1 MSNRHTDDATVLR
14 TDSSISRSFSGS
26 TKVRPGEADAPRV
39 LKSRFVLEEK
49 LGSGG
54 MGTVFRAKDLR
65 KVEARDRQPF
75 LAIKVLNNDFREH
88 PEAFIALQREAAKSQ
103 SLAHPNIV
111 TIYDFDKDGDV
122 PFMTMELL
130 EGQELA
136 ELLRAYPN
144 GLPESM
150 AWPVIRGMCAGLE
163 HAHGAGI
170 VHADFKPGNVF
181 VSPANAPKILDFGI
195 ARAVQLTDVHGEDTL
210 FDPGRL
216 AALTP
221 AYASREML
229 AGDNP
234 EPRDD
239 LYSLG
244 IVIYLILTGHH
255 PYGRM
260 SAEDAARE
268 GLKPERPKGLTRRQW
283 GAVQR
288 CLAFNRQDRPE
299 DIAEVKRYLLDP
311 SPWPA
316 RSLLAAAATLIVAL
330 TANYLLGEE
339 ELSEVKQEVRQ
350 TTLVDAQRARLS
362 GLLDAATF
370 DANWEQNVATEFATL
385 DGLDQAAQVR
395 NEIAGRIRDTYSAY
409 ILSLDDP
416 DRAIGLL
423 ARGAAYG
430 DLGATARTVEQRAFD
445 RVWRLLAQPRPEVEW
460 LDALAQESARVH
472 TAFPDSLLLAELD
485 LAVAD
490 TLEVLVREA
499 LDTGRT
505 AVAERLLAEL
515 EPKLFDAE
523 TRESLAAAV
532 AAANQRAQR
541 ARQARLLAEER
552 RAQEAALD
560 EALGVSCLRLDT
572 GRLQT
577 LAAAEALDSEQ
588 VLEKLASRFSECVT
602 QLAELDPDRAAR
614 LERDIVGHFGRDLLA
629 AGVAVDPCALSY
641 LVGNGAQ
648 TGRQGY
654 CADRIGGDDQGPK
667 LVVLPTEDGSGR
679 FAMTKQE
686 ISWAQFKRFCVE
698 LEGCRP
704 AELERLQIDNR
715 LLQADDRL
723 PVTGV
728 SLATAQA
735 FARWLSE
742 TTGHTY
748 RLPTHSEWRW
758 AARGD
763 PDPNRNCRVQIDGL
777 ERGRSPVPAATG
789 AANEFGLINMLGN
802 VQEWV
807 FENGGVVAVG
817 GSYGDPIGA
826 CIAATER
833 PHDGGPAADTGFRLV
848 REIS

>member
-1 MSNRHTDDATVLR
+1 MTDRNPDDATVLR
-14 TDSSISRSFSGS
+14 TDSSVSRSFSGNPK
-26 TKVRPGEADAPRV
+26 TAPGTADAPRV

-103 SLAHPNIV
+103 ALAHPNIV

-144 GLPESM
+144 GLPETT
-150 AWPVIRGMCAGLE
+150 AWPVIGGICAGLK

-181 VSPANAPKILDFGI
+181 VSPTNAPKILDFGI
-195 ARAVQLTDVHGEDTL
+195 ARAVQLTDVQGEDTL
-210 FDPGRL
+210 FDPARL

-268 GLKPERPKGLTRRQW
+268 GLKPERPRGLSRRQW
-283 GAVQR
+283 QVLQR
-288 CLAFNRQDRPE
+288 CLAFNRQDRPQ
-299 DIAEVKRYLLDP
+299 DIAEVEKYLLGP

-316 RSLLAAAATLIVAL
+316 RGLLAVAATLLVAL
-330 TANYLLGEE
+330 TANYLIGEE

-350 TTLVDAQRARLS
+350 TTLLDAQRARLTA
-362 GLLDAATF
+362 LLDAATF
-370 DANWEQNVATEFATL
+370 DANWEQSVASEYRTL
-385 DGLDQAAQVR
+385 AELDTAGAVR
-395 NEIAGRIRDTYSAY
+395 DELSEKIRDTYGVY
-409 ILSLDDP
+409 ILSLDDL
-416 DRAIGLL
+416 DLAIDLL
-423 ARGAAYG
+423 HRGAAYG
-430 DLGATARTVEQRAFD
+430 DLTATTQVVEQRAFE
-445 RVWRLLAQPRPEVEW
+445 RIWRLLETPRPDMDW
-460 LDALAQESARVH
+460 LEALRGESERLRA
-472 TAFPDSLLLAELD
+472 AFPHSRMLAELD
-485 LAVAD
+485 LAVAE
-490 TLEVLVREA
+490 TLEILVREA
-499 LDTGRT
+499 LDAGRLET
-505 AVAERLLAEL
+505 AARLLAEL
-515 EPKLFDAE
+515 EPRLFDDQ
-523 TRESLAAAV
+523 TREALLAAV
-532 AAANQRAQR
+532 AAARQRAER
-541 ARQARLLAEER
+541 ARQAELLAAER

-560 EALGVSCLRLDT
+560 EALGASCLRLDIA
-572 GRLQT
+572 RIQT
-577 LAAAEALDSEQ
+577 LAAADALDGEN
-588 VLEKLASRFSECVT
+588 VLDRLASRFSECVA

-614 LERDIVGHFGRDLLA
+614 LERDVVARFGSDLLA
-629 AGVAVDPCALSY
+629 SAVAVDPCSLSY

-648 TGRQGY
+648 AGRQGY
-654 CADRIGGDDQGPK
+654 CADRVSGDDQGPK
-667 LVVLPTEDGSGR
+667 LVVLPKADGSGR

-686 ISWAQFKRFCVE
+686 ISWSQFKRFCVE
-698 LEGCRP
+698 LEGCAP
-704 AELERLQIDNR
+704 AEIERLQT
-715 LLQADDRL
+715 DDRL

-728 SLATAQA
+728 SLRTAQA

-742 TTGHTY
+742 TTGYIY
-748 RLPTHSEWRW
+748 RLPTHNEWLW
-758 AARGD
+758 AARGE
-763 PDPNRNCRVQIDGL
+763 PDPNRNCRVQIDGV

-789 AANEFGLINMLGN
+789 AGNDFGLLNMLGN

-807 FENGGVVAVG
+807 LEEDGIYAVG
-817 GSYGDPIGA
+817 GSYSDPIGA

-833 PHDGGPAADTGFRLV
+833 PHDGAPAADTGFRLV

>member
-1 MSNRHTDDATVLR
+1 MTDRSSDDATVLR
-14 TDSSISRSFSGS
+14 TDSSISRSNSGS
-26 TKVRPGEADAPRV
+26 PKIRSGEADAPRV

-144 GLPESM
+144 GLPETMGWS
-150 AWPVIRGMCAGLE
+150 VIRGICAGLK
-163 HAHGAGI
+163 HAHEAGI

-181 VSPANAPKILDFGI
+181 VSPTNTPKILDFGI
-195 ARAVQLTDVHGEDTL
+195 ARAVQLTDVNGEDTL
-210 FDPGRL
+210 FDPTRL

-255 PYGRM
+255 PYGRL
-260 SAEDAARE
+260 SADDAAKE
-268 GLKPERPKGLTRRQW
+268 GLKAERPKGLSRRQW
-283 GAVQR
+283 SVVQR
-288 CLAFNRQDRPE
+288 CLAFNRQDRPA
-299 DIAEVKRYLLDP
+299 DIAELEKYLLGP

-316 RSLLAAAATLIVAL
+316 RSMLAAAATLVMVL
-330 TANYLLGEE
+330 TANYLIGED

-350 TTLVDAQRARLS
+350 TTLLDAQRARLAA
-362 GLLDAATF
+362 LLDAPTF
-370 DANWEQNVATEFATL
+370 DANWEQSVATEFAAL
-385 DGLDQAAQVR
+385 QELDQTGATRTDV
-395 NEIAGRIRDTYSAY
+395 AGRIRDAYSARV
-409 ILSLDDP
+409 LSLDDL
-416 DRAIGLL
+416 DQAIGLL
-423 ARGAAYG
+423 ERGAVYG
-430 DLGATARTVEQRAFD
+430 DLSATARTVEERAFE
-445 RVWRLLAQPRPEVEW
+445 RVWQLLERPKPEQGW
-460 LDALAQESARVH
+460 LDALRRESRRIHA
-472 TAFPDSLLLAELD
+472 AFPHSRSLAELD

-499 LDTGRT
+499 LGADQIDT
-505 AVAERLLAEL
+505 AQRLLAEL
-515 EPKLFDAE
+515 EPRLFDAE
-523 TRESLAAAV
+523 TREALLAAV
-532 AAANQRAQR
+532 DAAKARVEK
-541 ARQARLLAEER
+541 ARQAQLLAEAR

-560 EALGVSCLRLDT
+560 EALAVSCLRLDT
-572 GRLQT
+572 DRIQS
-577 LAAAEALDSEQ
+577 LAAADALDGEQ
-588 VLEKLASRFSECVT
+588 TLDKLAERFGTCLM
-602 QLAELDPDRAAR
+602 QLAELDPDRAVR
-614 LERDIVGHFGRDLLA
+614 LEREIVARFGDDLLT
-629 AGVAVDPCALSY
+629 AGVVVDPCSLSY

-648 TGRQGY
+648 AGRQGY
-654 CADRIGGDDQGPK
+654 CSDRLTGDDQGPK

-679 FAMTKQE
+679 YAMTKQE
-686 ISWAQFKRFCVE
+686 VSWAQFKRFCVE
-698 LEGCRP
+698 LEGCSP
-704 AELERLQIDNR
+704 TELERLHADGR
-715 LLQADDRL
+715 LLQTDDRL

-728 SLATAQA
+728 SLATVQA

-742 TTGHTY
+742 TTGYTY
-748 RLPTHSEWRW
+748 RLPTHSEWLW
-758 AARGD
+758 AARGE
-763 PDPNRNCRVQIDGL
+763 PDPNRNCRVQVDGV

-789 AANEFGLINMLGN
+789 AGNDFGLINMLGN

-807 FENGGVVAVG
+807 LENGGVVAMG
-817 GSYGDPIGA
+817 GSYGDPIGT

-833 PHDGGPAADTGFRLV
+833 PHDGTPAADTGFRLV